1 MSPTSGKPEWQRLN
15 GAGVAVLALGLIVAG
30 VSMPLPAEA
39 DRYDSLVRKGTH
51 QVRKGQ
57 FGKAIKLFKEAV
69 REDPA
74 ESWGYFNVGNIAR
87 KAKKCRDVL
96 IYFRAFLYLSPGTD
110 DDKIA
115 RSAIK
120 TCARE
125 PATGSLSVAT
135 EPTGAEILL
144 DGVVIGQSKESE
156 IRLTA
161 GTYRLELSHPNVE
174 GFSREITVTQGEE
187 TLIKETLRLK
197 PAFGFLAVKVDPP
210 DGVKVYLDE
219 KPMGVTPKDV
229 VRLETRK
236 YLLRL
241 EKAGYDRWIRNVT
254 IRKDR
259 TYTLQATLEKL
270 EETPP
275 ATPAER

>member
-1 MSPTSGKPEWQRLN
+1 MTGKPDWHRLN
-15 GAGVAVLALGLIVAG
+15 VAGVVVLALGVIG
-30 VSMPLPAEA
+30 GGITMPLPAEA
-39 DRYDSLVRKGTH
+39 DRYDSLVRKGTRH
-51 QVRKGQ
+51 VRKGQ
-57 FGKAIKLFKEAV
+57 FDKALKLFKEAV
-69 REDPA
+69 KEDPA

-87 KAKKCRDVL
+87 KAKKCGDVL
-96 IYFRAFLYLSPGTD
+96 TYFRAFLYLSPGTD

-115 RSAIK
+115 RKAIK

-125 PATGSLSVAT
+125 SETGSLSVTT
-135 EPTGAEILL
+135 EPPGAEILL
-144 DGVVIGQSKESE
+144 DGIVIGQSPEAE
-156 IRLTA
+156 IRLGA
-161 GTYRLELSHPNVE
+161 GTYRFELSHPDAKALT
-174 GFSREITVTQGEE
+174 REITVTLGEE
-187 TLIKETLRLK
+187 TKIAETLVLK

-219 KPMGVTPKDV
+219 KPLGVTPMEE

-270 EETPP
+270 VEAP
-275 ATPAER
+275 AAPPAER